1 MRRRA
6 PLPID
11 CIEAYAQRKLFCK
24 KNLHNTHKYDRKI
37 VRGKKL
43 VTCHRL
49 VIR

>member
-1 MRRRA
+1 MRRRD

-11 CIEAYAQRKLFCK
+11 CIEAYAQRILFC
-24 KNLHNTHKYDRKI
+24 KNLHNTHKCERKI

-43 VTCHRL
+43 VTYHRL

>member
-1 MRRRA
+1 MRRRD

-24 KNLHNTHKYDRKI
+24 NLHNTHKCERKI

-43 VTCHRL
+43 VTYHRL